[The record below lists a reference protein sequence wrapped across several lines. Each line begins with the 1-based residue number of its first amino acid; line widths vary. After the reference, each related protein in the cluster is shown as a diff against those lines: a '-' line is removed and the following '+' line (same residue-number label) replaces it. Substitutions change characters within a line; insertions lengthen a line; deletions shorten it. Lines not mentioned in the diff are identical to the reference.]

1 MENKREPLPKKKKK
15 ISRRQNVNHPF
26 VDYWFWWGKRKTA
39 ENSGFDLITGLWTWL
54 CSALLLLL
62 LQLLTYVKIFIESWK
77 SPLLNFPMVFRV
89 KRAKKF
95 VKMMCGWQKHE
106 KFRAHM
112 YDAAKGICQKNGMS
126 SFFCSDMPHQNCF
139 EDIPILKKFN
149 ENLCSRFT
157 LWILKLVVYTWI
169 NSLIPTYFTRCFL
182 KVLQSV
188 FLNLNELTADHR
200 FFFQISID

>member
-1 MENKREPLPKKKKK
+1 M
-15 ISRRQNVNHPF
+15 
-26 VDYWFWWGKRKTA
+26 
-39 ENSGFDLITGLWTWL
+39 
-54 CSALLLLL
+54 
-62 LQLLTYVKIFIESWK
+62 KIFIESWK

-106 KFRAHM
+106 KFRRAHI

-157 LWILKLVVYTWI
+157 LWIRKLVVYTWI

-200 FFFQISID
+200 FFFQISICFD

>member
-1 MENKREPLPKKKKK
+1 M
-15 ISRRQNVNHPF
+15 
-26 VDYWFWWGKRKTA
+26 
-39 ENSGFDLITGLWTWL
+39 
-54 CSALLLLL
+54 
-62 LQLLTYVKIFIESWK
+62 KIFIESWK

-106 KFRAHM
+106 KFRRAHI

-157 LWILKLVVYTWI
+157 LWIRKLVVYTWI
-169 NSLIPTYFTRCFL
+169 NSLIWLICTYILYSLLFKSSPVCFSKSEWAYHWSQIFL
-182 KVLQSV
+182 PNLDRLDCFEFLTQSW
-188 FLNLNELTADHR
+188 LNRVYGMSAE
-200 FFFQISID
+200 SSKSG